1 MKLIIR
7 FINFV
12 KSLISKKDKN
22 VELSSRI
29 NRARKNDP
37 FIYD

>member
-1 MKLIIR
+1 MKLITK

-12 KSLISKKDKN
+12 KSIFFKKNKN
-22 VELSSRI
+22 IELSDRI